1 MVFRIN
7 PITAKRLRRF
17 KAHRRAFFSLIVLLC
32 LYALSLCSE
41 LLCNDVPIII
51 LHKGRLYFPI
61 IRFYPD
67 NTFTGSG
74 LNTRANYREISRRSD
89 FTDGSSW
96 MLWPLMRTGPNDIAD
111 MENLSKH
118 LRIVCTLSPVP
129 QVCGLSLDSD
139 LTITRFQGAESLR
152 LADDDWQG
160 RKIGEFWS
168 IPNEL
173 ETAVKNR
180 LDNRQAPA
188 ASFKCGGLMGM
199 PEATIS
205 LAAFNGRKTPPKEIR
220 ATVRYGLGESR
231 QHILSFAPNSSL
243 PSSGKEFFKTLP
255 DDARKSLT
263 NAAKEAME
271 NGDCSTEIT
280 IGGVPY
286 TLMAEHEKLRFP
298 FRPVPG
304 HPCGFDAA
312 GRDVLVRLLYALRT
326 SLSFGI
332 ILVCCSMLVGSL
344 IGLTQG
350 YLGGWADLGGQ
361 RLIEIWSALPFLYI
375 VILMGSIY
383 GPGFWLMIFCYA
395 LFNWIGIS
403 YYMRAEMLR
412 LRKLAFVESARCLG
426 LPPVRIVL
434 RHVLPNALVPIITFF
449 PFSLVGAIGSLAA
462 LDYLGFGLP
471 PPTPSIGQLLQQA
484 QSMRWAW
491 WLILYPSMLLFV
503 VMMLGIFIGEGVRDA
518 FDPRTQGR
526 LE

>member
-1 MVFRIN
+1 MFRIN
-7 PITAKRLRRF
+7 PITLKRIKRF
-17 KAHRRAFFSLIVLLC
+17 KAHRRAFISLIALLC
-32 LYALSLCSE
+32 LYALGLCSE
-41 LLCNDVPIII
+41 LLCNDVPIIVW
-51 LHKGRLYFPI
+51 HKGRLHFPI
-61 IRFYPD
+61 VGFYPD
-67 NTFTGSG
+67 DAFTGSG
-74 LNTRANYREISRRSD
+74 LNTRANYREICRRRE
-89 FTDGSSW
+89 FTEGASW
-96 MLWPLMRTGPNDIAD
+96 MLWPLMRTGPNDIASPD
-111 MENLSKH
+111 NLSEH
-118 LRIVCTLSPVP
+118 LRIICTLSPVP
-129 QVCGLSLDSD
+129 QVCGISVDND
-139 LTITRFQGAESLR
+139 MTITRFQGAEHLR
-152 LADDDWQG
+152 LTDDDWQG
-160 RKIGEFWS
+160 RKLGEFWL
-168 IPNEL
+168 IPEGMSA
-173 ETAVKNR
+173 AVQNR
-180 LDNRQAPA
+180 LANQQSPA
-188 ASFKCGGLMGM
+188 ESFKCRAVRGM
-199 PEATIS
+199 PDATIAF
-205 LAAFNGRKTPPKEIR
+205 AAYNVRKNPPREIR
-220 ATVRYGLGESR
+220 ATVRYGIGDSR
-231 QHILSFAPNSSL
+231 QHTLSFAKNATL
-243 PSSGKEFFKTLP
+243 PSSDMEFFKTLR
-255 DDARKSLT
+255 DYTREALLGAS
-263 NAAKEAME
+263 KEAME
-271 NGDCSTEIT
+271 NGECSKEIT
-280 IGGVPY
+280 IGDVPY
-286 TLMAEHEKLRFP
+286 KLTAEHEKLRFP

-361 RLIEIWSALPFLYI
+361 RLIEIWSALPFLYV

-412 LRKLAFVESARCLG
+412 LRKQAFVESARCLG
-426 LPPVRIVL
+426 LPHARIVL

-471 PPTPSIGQLLQQA
+471 PPTPSIGELLQQA

-491 WLILYPSMLLFV
+491 WLILYPSMLLFA

>member
-1 MVFRIN
+1 MFRIN
-7 PITAKRLRRF
+7 PITAKRIKRF
-17 KAHRRAFFSLIVLLC
+17 KAHRRAFFSLIALLC

-41 LLCNDVPIII
+41 LLCNDVPIIVW
-51 LHKGRLYFPI
+51 HGGRLFFPI

-67 NTFTGSG
+67 DAFTGSG
-74 LNTRANYREISRRSD
+74 LNTRADYRAICRRSD
-89 FTDGSSW
+89 FTDGASW
-96 MLWPLMRTGPNDIAD
+96 MLWPLMRTGPNDIAST
-111 MENLSKH
+111 ETLSEH
-118 LRIVCTLSPVP
+118 LRIICTLTPVP
-129 QVCGLSLDSD
+129 QVCGISLDGD
-139 LTITRFQGAESLR
+139 LQISRFQGAENLKLS
-152 LADDDWQG
+152 DDDWQG
-160 RKIGEFWS
+160 KRLGEFWA
-168 IPNEL
+168 IPDEL
-173 ETAVKNR
+173 KSCIKDR
-180 LDNRQAPA
+180 LDNKPSPA
-188 ASFKCGGLMGM
+188 ASFKCGGLSTM

-205 LAAFNGRKTPPKEIR
+205 LAAYNERKRPPKEIR
-220 ATVRYGLGESR
+220 ATIRYGLGESR
-231 QHILSFAPNSSL
+231 QHVISFTPNAPL
-243 PSSGKEFFKTLP
+243 PSSGLEFFKTLP
-255 DDARKSLT
+255 DDIKSSLLDAT
-263 NAAKEAME
+263 KEAVE
-271 NGDCSTEIT
+271 KGECSADIAIGD
-280 IGGVPY
+280 VPY
-286 TLMAEHEKLRFP
+286 TLLAEHEKLRFP
-298 FRPVPG
+298 FRPVAG
-304 HPCGFDAA
+304 HPFGFDAA
-312 GRDVLVRLLYALRT
+312 GRDVMVRLLYALRT

-426 LPPVRIVL
+426 LPPTRIVL

-491 WLILYPSMLLFV
+491 WLILYPSLLLFV